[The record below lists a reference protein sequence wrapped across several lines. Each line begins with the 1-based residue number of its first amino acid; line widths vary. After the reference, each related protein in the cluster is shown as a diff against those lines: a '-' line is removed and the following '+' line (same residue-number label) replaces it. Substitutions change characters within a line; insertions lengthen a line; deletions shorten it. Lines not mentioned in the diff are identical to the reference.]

1 MAPRLR
7 LLTAFAPLRPAR
19 TSGGAAAVLAGA
31 LLLPPSGALA
41 ADAPRV
47 LSSPAGPVAAHVVA
61 GPTPLA
67 LPATEPMDL
76 PEQIVDEAGVLDD
89 KASLR
94 NELAT
99 LRDDH
104 GMQLFVVYVDEFTDG
119 SGAAMSGE
127 DWAEQTFSDSGLGT
141 KDALLAVA
149 VDQRRYGMWGG
160 QETVSAEEGARIE
173 TDYVEPALSREDW
186 SGAVSAAVQGFDDV
200 AEGTTGGGADSRGGD
215 GFGFPVWL
223 LGVPF
228 LIGGF
233 FLLRNLGSPKRRGQ
247 RHGAAQS
254 GARADSPEQLER
266 RAAELLVQV
275 DDAVRS
281 SDEEV
286 RYSRAQFGEQAT
298 QEFTHAVQVARG
310 KASEAFALK
319 QRVDDALRQGTPEES
334 LRGELEQI
342 TVLAGEALATLE
354 AQGEKFE
361 RLRDL
366 EARAPEVLRQI
377 TRRADELEARL
388 PGARE
393 QLRALQVSYSPG
405 SLTTV
410 GGNIE
415 QAERLIASA
424 RQSSANGQKALGTD
438 DRRTAVTA
446 ARTGED
452 ALGQAADLL
461 DAVDGARQTL
471 ENSQHELARAI
482 GSISQDIADAERLR
496 PDDGALAPLVQRAQQ
511 AIAHAES
518 SRSGGD
524 PLAALAELEAAED
537 AIDAALEPARTAE
550 ENRRKISGTVGQR
563 LARLRAAHA
572 SVDEFIRTRRGSVG
586 SRARTEISEAG
597 RLLDAAEHRLQS
609 DPRAAME
616 LLDQAERLIES
627 ARRDAEDD
635 LQQGPFGGG
644 GYGGYG
650 PRGGNYGGIDIGSL
664 VLGGILSGGFGGGGF
679 GGGGGGFGGGGGG
692 FGGGG
697 GGFGGI
703 GGSGGGG
710 FGGGGRF

>member
-7 LLTAFAPLRPAR
+7 LLTAFAPLLR
-19 TSGGAAAVLAGA
+19 TRTPELAAAVVAGS
-31 LLLPPSGALA
+31 LLLPSSGALA
-41 ADAPRV
+41 ADAPRI
-47 LSSPAGPVAAHVVA
+47 LSSPAGPFAAHVVA

-76 PEQIVDEAGVLDD
+76 PEQLVDEAGVLDD
-89 KASLR
+89 EASLR
-94 NELAT
+94 EELET

-119 SGAAMSGE
+119 SGAAMNGE
-127 DWAEQTFSDSGLGT
+127 DWAEQTFSASGLGT

-160 QETVSAEEGARIE
+160 QGTVSSEEGARIE
-173 TDYVEPALSREDW
+173 TDYVEPALGQEDW

-200 AEGTTGGGADSRGGD
+200 AEGNTRGGSGSEGGD
-215 GFGFPVWL
+215 GGFPVWL

-233 FLLRNLGSPKRRGQ
+233 FLLRNLGSSTRRGQ
-247 RHGAAQS
+247 RHGAAQAPAP
-254 GARADSPEQLER
+254 GASPEQLER

-298 QEFTHAVQVARG
+298 QEFTHAVQAARG

-334 LRGELEQI
+334 LRGELEHI

-354 AQGEKFE
+354 SQGEKFE

-366 EARAPEVLRQI
+366 EARAPEVLQQI
-377 TRRADELEARL
+377 TRRADEIEARL

-405 SLTTV
+405 SLATV

-415 QAERLIASA
+415 QAERLLASA
-424 RQSSANGQKALGTD
+424 RQSSANGLKALGTD

-496 PDDGALAPLVQRAQQ
+496 PDDGALAPLVHRAQQ
-511 AIAHAES
+511 AIADAES
-518 SRSGGD
+518 SRAGGD

-609 DPRAAME
+609 EPRAAMG

-644 GYGGYG
+644 GSGGYG

-692 FGGGG
+692 FGG
-697 GGFGGI
+697 I
-703 GGSGGGG
+703 GGSSGGG